1 MPVTLTVDYSA
12 SEHLPVGVANTRL
25 GISPFGTELYSGDG
39 IGDVRYL
46 RRNEFYNTFDTDEE
60 YPTASATDSN
70 LIDPIVGFYYQG
82 NSAFSSITLQIRG
95 NISDSGWTVLFNHH
109 NNFFLR
115 RRDAQRFYDQSDNIT
130 KWVWT
135 RMSAYYTTAERQ
147 VMRSFFEVEYL
158 SFNNINEMTMSF
170 ANEDIITPEL
180 KTIFRSLQY
189 DSEIAGTRSNFEMT
203 NLQPKFPGEATG
215 FRWDLERTRIYPKL
229 FGSDAFLKTL
239 PHPGL
244 PDIGPIVKDTKNCR
258 VYWPIDYPSNIT
270 DENQFNCLG
279 YIHGKVPPT
288 TASYDS
294 WRAKIVGK
302 KVRSYDGSFRATI
315 TEASFAVSTIERL
328 ALDLDANGSID
339 ALTDGLM
346 FLRYMFNLTGEAL
359 ILGAVASD
367 AFRTT
372 ASEIESYI
380 QDERVQQI
388 LDFDGNNSIDALTD
402 GLMLLRYAFNLTGEA
417 LTQGAVASDSP
428 FSNEEVAQRVEEAF
442 QTMITLNNDFSVFDG
457 GASGGGDAS
466 AGTRLTY
473 TVDSDSLRQKPA
485 SYSQDGKGH
494 ALFLEQAE
502 DTVPHTIRNDEG
514 TYTGN
519 SSFQFEWLGDNF
531 TEAGNKIINAESFLQ
546 NEPMGIIEPAD
557 LGTGAYSADLFP
569 SVENRQH
576 DFVDNRARF
585 VLQGKAGPTQ
595 EVVHIGTEPPEAI
608 LDLSPYGQLVSWKI
622 ERQADVVPSG
632 NGYVIESQENCTVLV
647 RQDNIKARGG
657 SLFLSVEPGFG
668 GETYASRVRIKYP
681 NGGDV
686 IYKLSGNVRGPH
698 KSDSVTFNF
707 PNANDM
713 FNSAENIAF
722 ANDYTPALEGRDG
735 LRLNLVL
742 QTDIDEEDQ
751 EDYLGQLV
759 SIIPLQQNGGELVTL
774 SGPLKK
780 TRNDETNISFYQNST
795 YFIPDG
801 TQDTWYFQAQ
811 FIVTFKSPTSSATY
825 NRVFRAVSNG
835 TWKKDFGLQVLNP
848 DGGTRLNTNTSPL
861 RFVGL
866 GNGEAPRTELQE
878 NQQPT
883 STPQYVPSGTS
894 KTGWFHYI
902 TVVSTGQFTTRTDNR
917 IDVWWQGTLVSQH
930 TFTGDPQVNTPLF
943 RVDFDTGNKY
953 DRSSFVE
960 SNGSHKFY
968 KVTETTSTSQF
979 FFTYGDAPIS
989 LNGDNSPDTDFLVFN
1004 NHSESQVGIQK
1015 EAGAYDIS
1023 PSNWLKQD
1031 GTRQNGKQDFYLTH
1045 KYSLQVVKVN

>member
-1 MPVTLTVDYSA
+1 MPVTLTVDYSP
-12 SEHLPVGVANTRL
+12 SEHTPTGASNVRF
-25 GISPFGTELYSGDG
+25 GISPFGTTLFSGSG
-39 IGDVRYL
+39 IGNVRNL
-46 RRNEFYNTFDTDEE
+46 RRNDFYNTFDTDEE
-60 YPTASATDSN
+60 YTNASPTDSN
-70 LIDPIVGFYYQG
+70 LIDPIKGFYYQG
-82 NSAFSSITLQIRG
+82 NAAFSSLTLEIQG
-95 NISDSGWTVLFNHH
+95 NIADSGWTVLFNHH

-135 RMSAYYTTAERQ
+135 RLGAYYTAEERR
-147 VMRSFFEVEYL
+147 VLKSFFEPEYENFRTTDL
-158 SFNNINEMTMSF
+158 TMSF

-189 DSEIAGTRSNFEMT
+189 DSDITGTRSNFEMT

-215 FRWDLERTRIYPKL
+215 FRWDLERTRIYAKQL
-229 FGSDAFLKTL
+229 GTDAFLKTL

-258 VYWPIDYPSNIT
+258 VYWPIDYPSNIS

-288 TASYDS
+288 TGSYDN

-302 KVRSYDGSFRATI
+302 KLRSYDGSFRATI
-315 TEASFAVSTIERL
+315 TEATFAVSTIERL
-328 ALDLDANGSID
+328 ALDIDADGGID

-346 FLRYMFNLTGEAL
+346 FLRYLFNLRGEAL
-359 ILGAVASD
+359 ISGAVAND

-372 ASEIESYI
+372 AAEIEAYI
-380 QDERVQQI
+380 ADERVQQI
-388 LDFDGNNSIDALTD
+388 LDFDGTNSTDALTD
-402 GLMLLRYAFNLTGEA
+402 GLMMLRYAFNLRDDA
-417 LTQGAVASDSP
+417 LTSGAVSNDSP
-428 FSNEEVAQRVEEAF
+428 FSEEEVAQRVDEAF
-442 QTMITLNNDFSVFDG
+442 QTMITLNNDFTVFDG

-473 TVDSDSLRQKPA
+473 TVDSDSLRERPA
-485 SYSQDGKGH
+485 SYSQDGRGH

-502 DTVPHTIRNDEG
+502 DTVPHSIRNDEG

-531 TEAGNKIINAESFLQ
+531 AEVGNKIITAESFLQ
-546 NEPMGIIEPAD
+546 NDPMGIIEPGD

-576 DFVDNRARF
+576 DFIDNRARF
-585 VLQGKAGPTQ
+585 VLQGLAGPTQ
-595 EVVHIGTEPPEAI
+595 EVVHSGTEPAEAI

-668 GETYASRVRIKYP
+668 GETYASRVRIRYP
-681 NGGDV
+681 TGDV

-698 KSDSVTFNF
+698 KSDSATFNF
-707 PNANDM
+707 ANANDL
-713 FNSAENIAF
+713 FNSNENIVYV
-722 ANDYTPALEGRDG
+722 NNYSPALEGRDG
-735 LRLNLVL
+735 LRLNLKL

-759 SIIPLQQNGGELVTL
+759 SVSPLQTSGGELVTL
-774 SGPLKK
+774 AGPLKK
-780 TRNDETNISFYQNST
+780 IRSDETNIAFHQNST

-801 TQDTWYFQAQ
+801 TSDTWSFQAQ

-825 NRVFRAVSNG
+825 NRAFRAVANG
-835 TWKKDFGLQVLNP
+835 TWKKDFGLEVLNP

-861 RFVGL
+861 RFVAR
-866 GNGEAPRTELQE
+866 GNGEAPRTKLQE

-883 STPQYVPSGTS
+883 TTPRYVPSGPS

-902 TVVSTGQFTTRTDNR
+902 SIVPLHHGMTRTDNR
-917 IDVWWQGTLVSQH
+917 IDVYWEGTLVSQH
-930 TFTGDPQVNTPLF
+930 TFTGDPDDNTPLF

-953 DRSSFVE
+953 DRSSFEE

-968 KVTETTSTSQF
+968 RVTETRSTTQF

-1004 NHSESQVGIQK
+1004 NRSESQVGIQK
-1015 EAGAYDIS
+1015 EAGAYDLS

-1031 GTRQNGKQDFYLTH
+1031 GTRQNGEQDFYLDH
-1045 KYSLQVVKVN
+1045 RYSLQILKVN

>member
-1 MPVTLTVDYSA
+1 MPVTLTATYTPN
-12 SEHLPVGVANTRL
+12 EHTPVGFANVRF
-25 GISPFGTELYSGDG
+25 GISPIGTPLSSGSG
-39 IGDVRYL
+39 LGGVGNL
-46 RRNEFYNTFDTDEE
+46 RRNDFYNTFDTDQE
-60 YPTASATDSN
+60 YTNASPTDSN
-70 LIDPIVGFYYQG
+70 LIDPIVGFYYEG
-82 NSAFSSITLQIRG
+82 NGPFSSITLEIKG
-95 NISDSGWTVLFNHH
+95 DISDSGWTVLFNHH

-115 RRDAQRFYDQSDNIT
+115 RRDAQRFYNSSDNIT

-135 RMSAYYTTAERQ
+135 RLGGYYTEAEQ
-147 VMRSFFEVEYL
+147 LVMKSFFEVEYQTFSNVADL
-158 SFNNINEMTMSF
+158 KMSF

-189 DSEIAGTRSNFEMT
+189 DSDITGTRSNFELT

-215 FRWDLERTRIYPKL
+215 FRWDLENTRIYAKQL
-229 FGSDAFLKTL
+229 GTDAFLKTL

-244 PDIGPIVKDTKNCR
+244 PDVGPKVKNATNCR
-258 VYWPIDYPSNIT
+258 VYWPIDYPLNIS

-288 TASYDS
+288 TASYDN

-315 TEASFAVSTIERL
+315 TEATFAVSTIEEL

-346 FLRYMFNLTGEAL
+346 FLRYLFNLRGEAL
-359 ILGAVASD
+359 IAGAIASN

-372 ASEIESYI
+372 AAEIEAYI
-380 QDERVQQI
+380 ADERVQQI
-388 LDFDGNNSIDALTD
+388 LDFDGNNSTDALTD
-402 GLMLLRYAFNLTGEA
+402 GLMMLRYAFNLRDDA
-417 LTQGAVASDSP
+417 LTTGAVSSDSP
-428 FSNEEVAQRVEEAF
+428 FSDEEVAQRVDEAF
-442 QTMITLNNDFSVFDG
+442 QTMITLNNDFTVFDG

-473 TVDSDSLRQKPA
+473 TVDSDSLRERPS
-485 SYSQDGKGH
+485 SYSQDGRGH

-514 TYTGN
+514 TYGGN
-519 SSFQFEWLGDNF
+519 SSFRFAWLGNF
-531 TEAGNKIINAESFLQ
+531 DENANKIIEAESFLR
-546 NEPMGIIEPAD
+546 NDPMGIIEPKD
-557 LGTGAYSADLFP
+557 NFGTAYSADLLP

-576 DFVDNRARF
+576 DFIDNRARF
-585 VLQGKAGPTQ
+585 VLQGLAGPTQ
-595 EVVHIGTEPPEAI
+595 EVVHTGSEPPTAT

-622 ERQADVVPSG
+622 ERLPDLIPSG
-632 NGYVIESQENCTVLV
+632 NGYTIESQENCTVLV
-647 RQDNIKARGG
+647 RQDNIKAIGG

-668 GETYASRVRIKYP
+668 GETYAARVRIRYP

-686 IYKLSGNVRGPH
+686 LYNLSGNVRGPH

-707 PNANDM
+707 PNANGSS
-713 FNSAENIAF
+713 SAENVVF
-722 ANDYTPALEGRDG
+722 VNDYSPALEGRDG
-735 LRLNLVL
+735 IRLNLVL
-742 QTDIDEEDQ
+742 NTDIDEEDQ
-751 EDYLGQLV
+751 EKYLGQLV
-759 SIIPLQQNGGELVTL
+759 SITPLQVSGGELVTL
-774 SGPLKK
+774 AGPLKK
-780 TRNDETNISFYQNST
+780 TRADETNISFYQNST

-801 TQDTWYFQAQ
+801 TSDTWYFQAFFSVLFQ
-811 FIVTFKSPTSSATY
+811 SPTSSATFLR
-825 NRVFRAVSNG
+825 NFRAVSNG
-835 TWKKDFGLQVLNP
+835 TWKKDFGIEVLNP

-861 RFVGL
+861 RFVGRAD
-866 GNGEAPRTELQE
+866 GNAPRTELQE

-883 STPQYVPSGTS
+883 SQPTYIPSGPS

-902 TVVSTGQFTTRTDNR
+902 TVVSTGRFTTRTDNR
-917 IDVWWQGTLVSQH
+917 IEVYWQGTLVSQH
-930 TFTGDPQVNTPLF
+930 TFTGDPDNTTLF
-943 RVDFDTGNKY
+943 KVDFATGNRY
-953 DRSSFVE
+953 DRGNFEE
-960 SNGSHKFY
+960 SMGSNKFY
-968 KVTETTSTSQF
+968 RVTETRSTTQF

-1004 NHSESQVGIQK
+1004 NRSDSQVGTQK

-1031 GTRQNGKQDFYLTH
+1031 GTRQNGEQEFYLDH
-1045 KYSLQVVKVN
+1045 KYSLQILKVN